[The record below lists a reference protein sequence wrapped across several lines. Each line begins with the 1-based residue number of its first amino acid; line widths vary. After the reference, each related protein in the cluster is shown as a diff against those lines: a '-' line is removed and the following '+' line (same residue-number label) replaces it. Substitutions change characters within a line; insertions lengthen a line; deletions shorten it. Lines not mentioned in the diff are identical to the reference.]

1 MKSIFGSIIAG
12 CVGIALAVLL
22 VPNVE
27 ILGDTLQIVKI
38 VLMAGL
44 VLGLLNFFLKPIVK
58 LITMPL
64 RLLTLG
70 LFGLVINMAMI
81 WVVDV
86 IFTPELMI
94 KGIIPLFW
102 TGILVWG
109 ANFIFAKKKF
119 RSRKHKEDNF

>member
-1 MKSIFGSIIAG
+1 MKSIFGSILAG
-12 CVGIALAVLL
+12 CIGLALSLLL

-27 ILGDTLQIVKI
+27 IPGDTLQIVKI
-38 VLMAGL
+38 ILIAGFI
-44 VLGLLNFFLKPIVK
+44 LGLLNFFLKPIIK
-58 LITMPL
+58 IITIPL

-81 WVVDV
+81 WAVDV
-86 IFTPELMI
+86 IFTPELTI

-109 ANFIFAKKKF
+109 SNFIFAERKLWSKKNKKNEF
-119 RSRKHKEDNF
+119 

>member
-12 CVGIALAVLL
+12 CIGIALAVLI

-27 ILGDTLQIVKI
+27 IPGDTLQIVKI
-38 VLMAGL
+38 ILIAGFI
-44 VLGLLNFFLKPIVK
+44 LGLLNFFLKPIIK
-58 LITMPL
+58 LITIPL

-70 LFGLVINMAMI
+70 LFGLAINMAMI
-81 WVVDV
+81 WIVDV
-86 IFTPELMI
+86 IFTPELTI

-109 ANFIFAKKKF
+109 ANFLFAKKKF
-119 RSRKHKEDNF
+119 RSRKNKEDDF